1 MFPFN
6 HLVLH
11 KWASGCC
18 LYYIHLMQH
27 CVKGGAAVLQLVQQ
41 RQFFHLLCELLQT
54 DGGLPSM
61 VGSVNITQIHSGRM
75 RAQ

>member
-1 MFPFN
+1 MGQR
-6 HLVLH
+6 VLFILH
-11 KWASGCC
+11 SPYATLCKRWCC
-18 LYYIHLMQH
+18 S
-27 CVKGGAAVLQLVQQ
+27 VVFVQQ

-61 VGSVNITQIHSGRM
+61 AGSVNITQIHSGRM